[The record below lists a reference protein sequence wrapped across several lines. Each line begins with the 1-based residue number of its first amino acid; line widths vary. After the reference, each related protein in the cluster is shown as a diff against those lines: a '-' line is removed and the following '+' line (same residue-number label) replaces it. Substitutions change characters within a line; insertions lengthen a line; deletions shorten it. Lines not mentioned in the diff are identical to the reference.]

1 MFKRQECERDSRP
14 MRDTLPLQ
22 LLDSLRSTTP
32 ARTSG
37 LSRGLGLGVVLNKSI
52 AQYLRRQICRAAS
65 GSKLVIVFEVFMCLS
80 QFARRP
86 PNVDNLTTRV
96 LPSWLQEHNKR

>member
-37 LSRGLGLGVVLNKSI
+37 LSRGLG
-52 AQYLRRQICRAAS
+52 
-65 GSKLVIVFEVFMCLS
+65 
-80 QFARRP
+80 RRP
-86 PNVDNLTTRV
+86 
-96 LPSWLQEHNKR
+96 K

>member
-22 LLDSLRSTTP
+22 LLDSLRSTTS

-37 LSRGLGLGVVLNKSI
+37 LSRGLGLG
-52 AQYLRRQICRAAS
+52 LRP
-65 GSKLVIVFEVFMCLS
+65 K
-80 QFARRP
+80 
-86 PNVDNLTTRV
+86 
-96 LPSWLQEHNKR
+96 